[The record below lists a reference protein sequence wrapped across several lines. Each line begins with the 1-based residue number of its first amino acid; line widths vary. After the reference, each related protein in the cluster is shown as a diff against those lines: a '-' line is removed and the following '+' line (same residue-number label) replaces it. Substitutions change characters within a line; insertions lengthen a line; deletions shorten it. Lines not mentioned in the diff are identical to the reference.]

1 MVYRGVMRYIVT
13 LCRSNYH
20 CRTTSCKEMRA
31 YVLRRSEFY
40 SWSVGIYDCENLE
53 KLSQLKIRLK
63 SCKLQL
69 FRLSAIVQ
77 NTSPLSHLFDKYV
90 SLEYFIREKGIFRI
104 QHGTFQ
110 VKIVV
115 RQFDLNLFNR
125 FSLALVLSDTVL
137 IHNFYSLTKLR
148 FLLHGN
154 SCYARFTAYD
164 QVPKNFIVLF
174 KQKGYGSVGGQTPN
188 SENIIS
194 GLIVLLS

>member
-1 MVYRGVMRYIVT
+1 MVYRGVMWYIVT

-20 CRTTSCKEMRA
+20 YRTTSCKEVRA
-31 YVLRRSEFY
+31 YVLRWFEFY

-53 KLSQLKIRLK
+53 KLSKLKIRLT

-115 RQFDLNLFNR
+115 R
-125 FSLALVLSDTVL
+125 
-137 IHNFYSLTKLR
+137 
-148 FLLHGN
+148 
-154 SCYARFTAYD
+154 
-164 QVPKNFIVLF
+164 
-174 KQKGYGSVGGQTPN
+174 
-188 SENIIS
+188 
-194 GLIVLLS
+194 

>member
-31 YVLRRSEFY
+31 YVLRWSEFY

-53 KLSQLKIRLK
+53 KLSKLKIRLT

-77 NTSPLSHLFDKYV
+77 NTLFDKYV

-115 RQFDLNLFNR
+115 R
-125 FSLALVLSDTVL
+125 
-137 IHNFYSLTKLR
+137 
-148 FLLHGN
+148 
-154 SCYARFTAYD
+154 
-164 QVPKNFIVLF
+164 
-174 KQKGYGSVGGQTPN
+174 
-188 SENIIS
+188 
-194 GLIVLLS
+194 